1 MRDGQ
6 EEPVNQT
13 KGSAGNEVFGYMYT
27 VVQAQLEL
35 CSYESDVYDYGVSE
49 GAGRY
54 LL

>member
-1 MRDGQ
+1 MVNEMRKCKMRDGQ

-35 CSYESDVYDYGVSE
+35 CSYESKCV
-49 GAGRY
+49 
-54 LL
+54 